1 MPEAKISDCGEGR
14 YNTARGWGTNT
25 VTWVV
30 YCLLLWR
37 RTESRPGPLALRTVV
52 SSARMMKVFPLANV
66 RFFASAVA
74 WST

>member
-1 MPEAKISDCGEGR
+1 M
-14 YNTARGWGTNT
+14 
-25 VTWVV
+25 
-30 YCLLLWR
+30 LLWR